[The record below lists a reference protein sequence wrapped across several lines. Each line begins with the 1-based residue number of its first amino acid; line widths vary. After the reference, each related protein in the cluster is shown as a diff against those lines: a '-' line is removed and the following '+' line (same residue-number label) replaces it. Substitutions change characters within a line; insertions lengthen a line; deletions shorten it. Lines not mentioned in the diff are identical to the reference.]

1 MHLARIEAPGTTQS
15 RPRRS
20 PLRFVAQPFANQTIR
35 AASRFAFAAALLT
48 FVAGCGANYRP
59 VVTAINPVGPAAQ
72 PEKFAVAI
80 SAPSTTEPG
89 LVTFVDFSGDTV
101 LITANIGVDP
111 FYLVLNSGGNT
122 GYTLNNDGTLTSFP
136 VSTTLLTSQIAQT
149 TLLNSNNILPL
160 SIFPQGTFTYVTQP
174 GSSPGGPVTT
184 PPLGRN
190 SIAEFAATGTSGT
203 AVSLQQELPINSAF
217 SPVYVAG
224 ASGATRSFA
233 ISQAVNGG
241 PGQVAT
247 IENTTTATIDPN
259 PITVGVGPVYGVE
272 TADDRRV
279 FIMNQTD
286 GTVSVINAQS
296 NALDM
301 VPAPAT
307 NPIPVG
313 TSPLW
318 ADFAPTRNELVVA
331 NAGNGVTPGSLSI
344 ISIPLCNPTAPINN
358 PNCDINNPVD
368 AVGFGTVLAT
378 VPTGINTVMVA
389 ALQDGTQAFVANSGN
404 LSLPCA
410 LPPAVPGV
418 STVCSVSII
427 NLTSNTVTQTLYG
440 LPDAQCQGT
449 TPSSSLFICG
459 HPAYIAATTGS
470 PTGKVYVVSKDST
483 NMSVIRTDTDVVDT
497 IVPLQGNGVSVRVTA
512 P

>member
-1 MHLARIEAPGTTQS
+1 
-15 RPRRS
+15 
-20 PLRFVAQPFANQTIR
+20 
-35 AASRFAFAAALLT
+35 LT
-48 FVAGCGANYRP
+48 FVAGCGNNFRP
-59 VVTAINPVGPAAQ
+59 VVSAINPVGPAAQ
-72 PEKFAVAI
+72 PQKFAVAI
-80 SAPSTTEPG
+80 SSPSPTELG
-89 LVTFVDFSGDTV
+89 LVTFIDFSGDST
-101 LITANIGVDP
+101 LITANVGVDP
-111 FYLVLNSGGNT
+111 YYLVLNSSGTT
-122 GYTLNNDGTLTSFP
+122 GYTLNSDGTLTSFAI
-136 VSTTLLTSQIAQT
+136 STALLSSQILQT
-149 TLLNSNNILPL
+149 TLLNSNNVLPL

-174 GSSPGGPVTT
+174 GSSPGGPAAT

-190 SIAEFAATGTSGT
+190 SIAEFANTPL
-203 AVSLQQELPINSAF
+203 SLQQELPISPAF

-224 ASGATRSFA
+224 APGAARSFV
-233 ISQAVNGG
+233 ISPAVNGG

-247 IENTTTATIDPN
+247 IENTTTPTIDPN
-259 PITVGVGPVYGVE
+259 PLAVGAGPVYGVE

-286 GTVSVINAQS
+286 GTVSVINAQT

-313 TSPLW
+313 TSPIW
-318 ADFAPTRNELVVA
+318 ADFAPTLNELVVA
-331 NAGNGVTPGSLSI
+331 NAGDGVKPGSLSI
-344 ISIPLCNPTAPINN
+344 ISIPLCSATAQINN
-358 PNCDINNPVD
+358 PNCDLNNPVD
-368 AVGFGTVLAT
+368 AVGFGNVLAT

-389 ALQDGTQAFVANSGN
+389 ALQDGTQAFVANSGD

-418 STVCSVSII
+418 STVCSVSVI
-427 NLTSNTVTQTLYG
+427 NLTTNNVTQTLYG
-440 LPDAQCQGT
+440 LPDSQCQGT
-449 TPSSSLFICG
+449 KSAPGLAICG
-459 HPAYIAATTGS
+459 HPAYIAATTGA

-483 NMSVIRTDTDVVDT
+483 NMSIIRTDTDVVDT